1 MKNVPVTLKMFGG
14 GWVAAV
20 CVSLAAGCGG
30 GGGSMAGPGPQ
41 PSPQISPSPTMPTVH
56 LNFFGSANGTISNAT
71 FGTVS
76 GFTQQQHAQVLGLAP
91 GTQVVIT
98 NADSVA
104 HTLNVF
110 TTYPTPGP
118 QTTAAAP
125 NGGILGAGYQ
135 SGVLQAGQSTS
146 ALTVT
151 STTGNLFI
159 ICGIHFVDGM
169 KDGII
174 VQVGATPGP
183 QATPMP
189 LPSGGTCRGYG
200 C

>member
-14 GWVAAV
+14 GLIAAA

-41 PSPQISPSPTMPTVH
+41 PSPQASPSPMMPTVH
-56 LNFFGSANGTISNAT
+56 LNFFGSANGTIST
-71 FGTVS
+71 PMFGTVS

-91 GTQVVIT
+91 GTHVVIT

-104 HTLNVF
+104 HTLNIF
-110 TTYPTPGP
+110 TSYPTPGP
-118 QTTAAAP
+118 QSTAAAP
-125 NGGILGAGYQ
+125 NGGVLGAGYQ

-146 ALTVT
+146 TLTVRHHRKPVH
-151 STTGNLFI
+151 

-189 LPSGGTCRGYG
+189 VPSGGTCHGYG